1 MGRLSI
7 HAELKRAAELLR
19 LGREA
24 EGNLALTQIIERLQ
38 AELGSSGAGALM
50 PLFPT
55 LEAVMLAQERGD
67 LLFVAD
73 LLEYELAK
81 MLVES

>member
-1 MGRLSI
+1 VAKLTIQSELGRVADSF
-7 HAELKRAAELLR
+7 R

-24 EGNLALTQIIERLQ
+24 EANQALARVIDRLQ
-38 AELGSSGAGALM
+38 AELGADPRALA
-50 PLFPT
+50 PVFPT
-55 LEAVMLAQERGD
+55 LEAVMLGQQRGD